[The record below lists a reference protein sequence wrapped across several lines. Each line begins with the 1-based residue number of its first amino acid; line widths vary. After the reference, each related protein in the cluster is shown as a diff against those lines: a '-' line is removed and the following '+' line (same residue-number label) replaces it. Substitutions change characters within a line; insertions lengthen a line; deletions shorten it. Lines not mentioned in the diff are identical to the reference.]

1 MLHQLRKLR
10 HTLGR
15 ALCGVLVLAWLAAA
29 LQPCLMVG
37 SPATHQAAA
46 TQMHGMHDCCL
57 PSAQS
62 PPATPHCSP
71 LGCDAKS
78 TDQQSADQQLLTR
91 FLQLTSLALL
101 LYIVLLTNRR
111 VVLSNTV
118 ARAPESP
125 PHPHPTL
132 AYCTLLI

>member
-29 LQPCLMVG
+29 LQPCLMAG
-37 SPATHQAAA
+37 SPATHHASA
-46 TQMHGMHDCCL
+46 TQTHSMHDCCL
-57 PSAQS
+57 PSVQS
-62 PPATPHCSP
+62 PAATPHCSP
-71 LGCDAKS
+71 LGCDARS
-78 TDQQSADQQLLTR
+78 TDQQSTDQLLLTR

-101 LYIVLLTNRR
+101 LCIVLLTNRR

-118 ARAPESP
+118 ARSPEPP